1 VGQSK
6 QIKLLL
12 IGKKM
17 IEEISERK
25 LSPAGRR
32 AIARAAKRN
41 AARNALARKRKQNRM
56 ANAEDIKNR
65 ARRAAVQTVTNRIL
79 AGRGGKSKSELS
91 RSEKE
96 NLEKLVAKKAA
107 VIDKIAKKL
116 VPQVRKAE
124 QERLAKRREKQE
136 EE

>member
-1 VGQSK
+1 
-6 QIKLLL
+6 
-12 IGKKM
+12 M

-65 ARRAAVQTVTNRIL
+65 ARRAAVKTVTDRIL

-96 NLEKLVAKKAA
+96 NLERMVAKKS
-107 VIDKIAKKL
+107 VLIDRLAKKML
-116 VPQVRKAE
+116 PQVRKAE